1 MLLRSLNIRRLS
13 FVLFAG
19 DKNHFLT
26 LLPSIQ
32 EKLVDILRNVTAPIV
47 QSEVYLCIRVL
58 LCRLSA
64 HNLTSF
70 WPVLL
75 TELVRGFS
83 LFLSPTNKNFQYRIF
98 EQLMTTLPSD
108 GSEDLQLILS
118 ASKCLDLL
126 LTLQSEEFQMW
137 VTDYIA
143 AWW

>member
-58 LCRLSA
+58 LSRLSQ

-75 TELVRGFS
+75 TELVRASS
-83 LFLSPTNKNFQYRIF
+83 LFVVAHSQ
-98 EQLMTTLPSD
+98 
-108 GSEDLQLILS
+108 
-118 ASKCLDLL
+118 ASKVSYLRATHDGVTCRWLRRSAAYSVR
-126 LTLQSEEFQMW
+126 QQMP
-137 VTDYIA
+137 
-143 AWW
+143 